1 VQTALVFII
10 YVIFFNWLVTRITF
24 IKNAGLRAGWLTG
37 LFSLKIIAGLV
48 YAWFYLQPAYYATSD
63 TWRYFELSKAETDWL
78 LKDPLAFLK
87 DIFTNGYQQTGNLF
101 LQSNSYWNDLK
112 SNIIIKLLALCNVF
126 TFKNYFADI
135 VFFNFIFFFGPVAL
149 YRLIKQLFPIN
160 KLLLITAVFL
170 IPSFLFWCSGIHK
183 DGLIFACIALVVF
196 YFYKQ
201 ILNRKINLSSF
212 LVLIICLVI
221 LFALR
226 NFMALLLLPALL
238 VWFLSNLFPSK
249 SRRITIGIY
258 GAGVILF
265 FVSTYISLQTD
276 LPGYIIQKQNEFKQ
290 LSGNSAISTPLLEDN
305 LFSFI
310 RFLPTAIDIAFFR
323 PHITE
328 IRNKSYI
335 PAVVEIILL
344 WSVTIYSFFIKR
356 KKNQTAQQT
365 AFIIF
370 CICFSISFLLIAGYT
385 ITFSGA
391 IVRYRAVVLPFVFI
405 PALVRINL
413 IKKASLSTSEKV

>member
-1 VQTALVFII
+1 VQTSLVFII
-10 YVIFFNWLVTRITF
+10 YVVFFNWLVTRITF
-24 IKNAGLRAGWLTG
+24 IKNAGLQTGWLTG

-48 YAWFYLQPAYYATSD
+48 YAWFYLQPVYYATSD

-78 LKDPLAFLK
+78 LKDPPAFLK

-101 LQSNSYWNDLK
+101 LQNNSYWNDLK
-112 SNIIIKLLALCNVF
+112 SNIIIKLLALCNVV

-149 YRLIKQLFPIN
+149 YRLVKELFSIN
-160 KLLLITAVFL
+160 RLLLIASIFL

-183 DGLIFACIALVVF
+183 DGLIFTCIALIVF

-201 ILNRKINLSSF
+201 ILNRKINLPSCII
-212 LVLIICLVI
+212 LIICLAV

-226 NFMALLLLPALL
+226 NFMAILLVPALL
-238 VWFLSNLFPSK
+238 VWFLCNLVPSK
-249 SRRITIGIY
+249 AWRIAITIY
-258 GAGVILF
+258 GAGVVLF
-265 FVSTYISLQTD
+265 FVSSYTSPQTN

-290 LSGNSAISTPLLEDN
+290 LSGNSAISTPSLEDN
-305 LFSFI
+305 LISFV
-310 RFLPTAIDIAFFR
+310 RFLPTAVDIAFFR

-328 IRNKSYI
+328 IHNKSYI

-344 WSVTIYSFFIKR
+344 WGVIISTFFINR
-356 KKNQTAQQT
+356 KKNQPLQGT

-370 CICFSISFLLIAGYT
+370 CICFSVSFLLIAGYT

-413 IKKASLSTSEKV
+413 LKRHFY

>member
-1 VQTALVFII
+1 MQTALVFTI
-10 YVIFFNWLVTRITF
+10 YVIFFNWLVTRISF
-24 IKNAGLRAGWLTG
+24 IKNAGLETGWITA
-37 LFSLKIIAGLV
+37 LFSLKIIGGLG

-87 DIFTNGYQQTGNLF
+87 DIFISGYQQPGNLF
-101 LQSNSYWNDLK
+101 LHSNSYWNDLK

-135 VFFNFIFFFGPVAL
+135 VFFNFIFFFGPIAL

-160 KLLLITAVFL
+160 KLLLIASVFL

-183 DGLIFACIALVVF
+183 DGLIFACIALISF
-196 YFYKQ
+196 HFYKQ
-201 ILNRKINLSSF
+201 VFSRKINFLSF
-212 LVLIICLVI
+212 LILIVCLIV

-226 NFMALLLLPALL
+226 NFMALLLIPALF

-249 SRRITIGIY
+249 PERIAISIYSVGI
-258 GAGVILF
+258 ILF
-265 FVSTYISLQTD
+265 FASAHVSLQIN
-276 LPGYIIQKQNEFKQ
+276 LPEYIIQKQAEFKQ
-290 LSGNSAISTPLLEDN
+290 LPGNSAISTPPLENNLL
-305 LFSFI
+305 SFI
-310 RFLPTAIDIAFFR
+310 RFLPTAIDIALFR

-328 IRNKSYI
+328 IRNKSYL
-335 PAVVEIILL
+335 PAAVEIILL
-344 WSVTIYSFFIKR
+344 WSVTISSFFIKR
-356 KKNQTAQQT
+356 KKHSSPQQA

-405 PALVRINL
+405 PALARINVMN
-413 IKKASLSTSEKV
+413 KA